1 GDVGVAP
8 DLLLEL
14 AAKLVRVV
22 VAHPGRAGDRRQLVV
37 PELVCLLRPHRVHAT
52 TVSLKVAESG
62 SDDPGK
68 AGGCCRRSCEADAA
82 DCIILGYFVG
92 SAVRI
97 VKSKISSAKMNQ
109 NLRGYGL
116 VEIQPD
122 GVTVDLLVAPAGYRN
137 WKTIRGRY
145 LRGVLH

>member
-1 GDVGVAP
+1 MCGP
-8 DLLLEL
+8 
-14 AAKLVRVV
+14 
-22 VAHPGRAGDRRQLVV
+22 
-37 PELVCLLRPHRVHAT
+37 
-52 TVSLKVAESG
+52 
-62 SDDPGK
+62 
-68 AGGCCRRSCEADAA
+68 RSRETYAD
-82 DCIILGYFVG
+82 DCIILGYLVG

-145 LRGVLH
+145 LRCVLHRPVAGDLRILVQTVIDLDAWNALKPLVGNSGVPVVLQFSIVRTWN